1 MSPEE
6 REELASL
13 YVLGALE
20 GDELAAF
27 ERELTAH
34 PELAVLV
41 TELERA
47 STILATSVPQHK
59 APEVVRQSVFQH
71 IRREIPATE
80 PPRRPAFSF
89 GWIPWAIAA
98 GLAVACALFWND
110 RSRLTAAVASLQHEN
125 ESLQG
130 RIANLDAERTRLESR
145 VSALERER
153 QDLQIRVASL
163 EERDPLR
170 EIQPVMLTAQPG
182 APSAGEV
189 VALWDPQRRCG
200 ALHAKLPEPA
210 SDKDYQLWIITPESK
225 QPVDAGIVPAGTDY
239 LTFEAA
245 RPVNQVAALAI
256 SIEPKGGSPAPQ
268 GPVIYLGKL

>member
-1 MSPEE
+1 MNPEE

-27 ERELTAH
+27 ERELTADS
-34 PELAVLV
+34 ELAVLV
-41 TELERA
+41 TELEKA

-59 APEVVRQSVFQH
+59 APDAVRQSVFQH
-71 IRREIPATE
+71 IRREVPTTE

-98 GLAVACALFWND
+98 GLAVCCALFWND
-110 RSRLTAAVASLQHEN
+110 RSRLTAAVTNVKQEN
-125 ESLQG
+125 ETLQG
-130 RIANLDAERTRLESR
+130 RIASLDAERTRLESR
-145 VSALERER
+145 VSALESER

-163 EERDPLR
+163 EQRDPLK
-170 EIQPVMLTAQPG
+170 EIQPVTLVAQPG
-182 APSAGEV
+182 APPAEEV
-189 VALWDPQRRCG
+189 VALWDPHRRVG

-210 SDKDYQLWIITPESK
+210 PDKDYQLWIITPESK
-225 QPVDAGIVPAGTDY
+225 QPVDAGIIPALTDY
-239 LTFEAA
+239 LAFTAT

-256 SIEPKGGSPAPQ
+256 SIEPKGGSTAPR
-268 GPVIYLGKL
+268 GPVIYVGKF